1 MTSRNPYLISLAQ
14 KPFDLLNCLE
24 YLHHEGKGASDALV
38 LLVGNHVNVRATE
51 ELCARHG
58 LAYER
63 LPEPDLYFA
72 AVQRLIAKRVVSGL
86 PLMLVKC
93 LLLAPAYL
101 WWLVMYVFAKLRL
114 RNLRCEVLILDAW
127 RSKCLYATAIHARRH
142 VLTDGGY
149 ATLHYGL
156 CQAFTAGGARALV
169 RKSLA
174 GQRPLLPGLIRYR
187 FAREIDESSP
197 FFTCY
202 FDRLQGVPNVFAND
216 YRMSRRWVTR
226 KEVGDFVMVMG
237 IPALKHIDDYLA
249 AASTALSA
257 DPKGG
262 SEGRPS
268 GAPVQCPPVHYRFHP
283 TDRNRA
289 AMDVG
294 YKSLIEEGVTK
305 RGVDWSYPQYSL
317 EFDFLTL
324 DKLPRAIVSYESSS
338 AMWLQQVFGEVIKV
352 SVLPLR

>member
-1 MTSRNPYLISLAQ
+1 MKSRSPYLISLAQ

-24 YLHHEGKGASDALV
+24 YLHLEGKGASDALV
-38 LLVGNHVNVRATE
+38 LLIGNHVNVRATE
-51 ELCARHG
+51 ELCKTHDV
-58 LAYER
+58 AYER
-63 LPEPDLYFA
+63 LPEPDLYFV
-72 AVQRLIAKRVVSGL
+72 AVQKLIAKRVLRRV
-86 PLMLVKC
+86 PLLLVKG

-101 WWLVMYVFAKLRL
+101 WWLVMYAFAKLRL
-114 RNLRCEVLILDAW
+114 RSLRCDVLMLDAW

-156 CQAFTAGGARALV
+156 CEAFTAGGARALIQ
-169 RKSLA
+169 KSLS
-174 GQRPLLPGLIRYR
+174 GQRPPLPALIQSS
-187 FAREIDESSP
+187 FARQVDASSQ

-202 FDRLQGVPNVFAND
+202 FDRLQGVRNVVANA
-216 YRMSRRWVTR
+216 YRMSQGWVTR
-226 KEVGDFVMVMG
+226 KEVGDFVMIMG

-249 AASTALSA
+249 AAMTALPA
-257 DPKGG
+257 GTREDGEAGG
-262 SEGRPS
+262 SATPH
-268 GAPVQCPPVHYRFHP
+268 VHYRFHP

-289 AMDVG
+289 SLDDG
-294 YKSLIEEGVTK
+294 YRRMIEEGVAK

-324 DKLPRAIVSYESSS
+324 EKLPRAIVSYESSS
-338 AMWLQQVFGEVIKV
+338 AMWLQTVFGEVIKV